1 MPASFYTI
9 SMSKEKTI
17 KISVRNLVEFVFR
30 EGDIVS
36 GGTGVRN
43 VEAMQLGSRIHR
55 KIQKSMGVGY
65 ESEVPLFTIQKFKSA
80 EYEEDFSLKIEGR
93 ADGIFADGDLTV
105 IDEIKGVY
113 LPVQDLEKP
122 LFIHQAQAMCYAYI
136 VAENENL
143 DEIGVQLTYCH
154 LETEQVVRFRETF
167 SRIEIVQWFRN
178 LMDEYEKWAVYQYD
192 WKKQRNASIAEL
204 TFPFSYRPGQKEL
217 AAMVY
222 HTVEKGK
229 RLFVEAPTGVGK
241 TISTVFPAIKAM
253 GEEVCDRIF
262 YLTAKTITRTV
273 AEDCFDLLGKQKL
286 LFKTLTITAKEKMCV
301 MDTVSCNP
309 GECERAKGHYN
320 RVNEAVYDMLIHE
333 HKMSRD
339 MIEKYAE
346 KHQVCPFEMA
356 LDAAL
361 FADAV
366 ICDYNYVFDPNVYLR
381 RFFSTEK
388 KGNMVLLV
396 DEAHNLVERGRE
408 MYSARLV
415 KEDFL
420 AVKKIVKAMERHEK
434 RPEVHY
440 ILRKF
445 EKSLE
450 AANRVLLAW
459 KKECDEFEVIS
470 DAGMLEFALLRVAGD
485 YELVAKEYPVLPER
499 DTILSLYFDV
509 RRFLAVLEKF
519 DESDRIYL
527 DYDEERKFRIKIQ
540 CMDPSGCLKEV
551 MERVQS
557 TIFFS
562 ATLLPIRYYKEQLG
576 GEKEDAA
583 VYAKSVFLPE
593 QRKVMIARDVTTKY
607 TRRGAAEYE
616 KIAAYIDSFISAK
629 EGNYLLFFPSYRF
642 MDEIVTRLPNREN
655 QKILVQMPEMRERER
670 EEFLEAFSE
679 ETDKSVIGCC
689 VMGGIF
695 SEGIDLKEECL
706 IGAVVVGTGI
716 PMVCHERELF
726 KDYYEEKKG
735 DGFSYAYLYPAV
747 NKVFQAGGR
756 VIRTIN
762 DKGAILL
769 LDERFMQKQYQDL
782 FPREWY
788 PFDVVNC
795 EKMKE
800 LLAEFWQE

>member
-1 MPASFYTI
+1 M
-9 SMSKEKTI
+9 
-17 KISVRNLVEFVFR
+17 
-30 EGDIVS
+30 
-36 GGTGVRN
+36 
-43 VEAMQLGSRIHR
+43 
-55 KIQKSMGVGY
+55 
-65 ESEVPLFTIQKFKSA
+65 
-80 EYEEDFSLKIEGR
+80 
-93 ADGIFADGDLTV
+93 
-105 IDEIKGVY
+105 
-113 LPVQDLEKP
+113 
-122 LFIHQAQAMCYAYI
+122 
-136 VAENENL
+136 
-143 DEIGVQLTYCH
+143 
-154 LETEQVVRFRETF
+154 
-167 SRIEIVQWFRN
+167 
-178 LMDEYEKWAVYQYD
+178 
-192 WKKQRNASIAEL
+192 
-204 TFPFSYRPGQKEL
+204 
-217 AAMVY
+217 
-222 HTVEKGK
+222 
-229 RLFVEAPTGVGK
+229 
-241 TISTVFPAIKAM
+241 
-253 GEEVCDRIF
+253 
-262 YLTAKTITRTV
+262 
-273 AEDCFDLLGKQKL
+273 
-286 LFKTLTITAKEKMCV
+286 
-301 MDTVSCNP
+301 
-309 GECERAKGHYN
+309 
-320 RVNEAVYDMLIHE
+320 
-333 HKMSRD
+333 
-339 MIEKYAE
+339 
-346 KHQVCPFEMA
+346 
-356 LDAAL
+356 
-361 FADAV
+361 
-366 ICDYNYVFDPNVYLR
+366 
-381 RFFSTEK
+381 
-388 KGNMVLLV
+388 
-396 DEAHNLVERGRE
+396 
-408 MYSARLV
+408 
-415 KEDFL
+415 
-420 AVKKIVKAMERHEK
+420 
-434 RPEVHY
+434 
-440 ILRKF
+440 
-445 EKSLE
+445 
-450 AANRVLLAW
+450 
-459 KKECDEFEVIS
+459 
-470 DAGMLEFALLRVAGD
+470 
-485 YELVAKEYPVLPER
+485 AKEYPVLPER

-616 KIAAYIDSFISAK
+616 KIAAYIDGFISAK